1 MRWIA
6 LKASMALVVIHWDRE
21 SAWFWVG
28 AGLVA
33 INVAG
38 LLSTRSSGAGR
49 RWRPDGR
56 FPTGGLLGQ
65 SCMLGASFPKPC
77 GEIRISACARR

>member
-6 LKASMALVVIHWDRE
+6 LTASMALVVIHWDRE

-49 RWRPDGR
+49 RWRPDG
-56 FPTGGLLGQ
+56 
-65 SCMLGASFPKPC
+65 
-77 GEIRISACARR
+77 